1 MPEVTCSLD
10 RAGLRV
16 IDVLLVEDDPGDVLM
31 TTEAFELSP
40 VHSTLHVV
48 SDGEQALRFL
58 RRTGEF
64 TGAPRPGLILLD
76 LNLPRRN
83 GLEVLAELK
92 ADPDLLTIPVVIF
105 STSQAETDI
114 AASYQ
119 LHANAYI
126 TKPVSLDLFT
136 EAIRQVDDFFLTL
149 VKLPAEDGKRGP
161 RAAPE
166 SRRRVREGDEDAAD
180 ALEGAGGLGAEVAT
194 VLSSSHKCKRGM
206 RPAQPGGEGLS
217 SWYRSKGRYPTA
229 PARRPVRRR
238 RIQDVHVDQG
248 IVPADDGPPL
258 GHVCRRG

>member
-1 MPEVTCSLD
+1 MPEVGYPINPL
-10 RAGLRV
+10 RAQV

-31 TTEAFELSP
+31 TREALELSP

-48 SDGEQALRFL
+48 GDGEQAMRYL

-114 AASYQ
+114 VASYQ

-126 TKPVSLDLFT
+126 TKPVSLDLFN
-136 EAIRQVDDFFLTL
+136 EAIRRVDDFFLTL
-149 VKLPAEDGKRGP
+149 VKLPGLAVLDG
-161 RAAPE
+161 
-166 SRRRVREGDEDAAD
+166 
-180 ALEGAGGLGAEVAT
+180 L
-194 VLSSSHKCKRGM
+194 
-206 RPAQPGGEGLS
+206 
-217 SWYRSKGRYPTA
+217 
-229 PARRPVRRR
+229 
-238 RIQDVHVDQG
+238 
-248 IVPADDGPPL
+248 
-258 GHVCRRG
+258 

>member
-16 IDVLLVEDDPGDVLM
+16 IDVLLVEDDPGDVLI

-105 STSQAETDI
+105 STSQAGTDI

-149 VKLPAEDGKRGP
+149 VKLPAED
-161 RAAPE
+161 
-166 SRRRVREGDEDAAD
+166 
-180 ALEGAGGLGAEVAT
+180 
-194 VLSSSHKCKRGM
+194 
-206 RPAQPGGEGLS
+206 
-217 SWYRSKGRYPTA
+217 
-229 PARRPVRRR
+229 
-238 RIQDVHVDQG
+238 
-248 IVPADDGPPL
+248 
-258 GHVCRRG
+258 

>member
-1 MPEVTCSLD
+1 MVSGWTVTLTCSTIAAPAETQPFRPSPGTAACFLSHAGHPLFRHPVSRLGGRQMPEVPCSLD

-16 IDVLLVEDDPGDVLM
+16 IDVLL
-31 TTEAFELSP
+31 
-40 VHSTLHVV
+40 HVV
-48 SDGEQALRFL
+48 GDGEQALRFL

-105 STSQAETDI
+105 STSRAETDI

-149 VKLPAEDGKRGP
+149 VKLPAED
-161 RAAPE
+161 
-166 SRRRVREGDEDAAD
+166 
-180 ALEGAGGLGAEVAT
+180 
-194 VLSSSHKCKRGM
+194 
-206 RPAQPGGEGLS
+206 
-217 SWYRSKGRYPTA
+217 
-229 PARRPVRRR
+229 
-238 RIQDVHVDQG
+238 
-248 IVPADDGPPL
+248 
-258 GHVCRRG
+258 

>member
-1 MPEVTCSLD
+1 MVSRWTVTLTCSTIAAPAETQPFRSSSGMASCFPVSGGPSGFPAPFIQTRRSVDARGDLLPRSS
-10 RAGLRV
+10 RAPV
-16 IDVLLVEDDPGDVLM
+16 IGVLLVEDDPGDVLM
-31 TTEAFELSP
+31 TTEAFEMSP
-40 VHSTLHVV
+40 VHSILHVV

-149 VKLPAEDGKRGP
+149 VKLPAED
-161 RAAPE
+161 
-166 SRRRVREGDEDAAD
+166 
-180 ALEGAGGLGAEVAT
+180 
-194 VLSSSHKCKRGM
+194 
-206 RPAQPGGEGLS
+206 
-217 SWYRSKGRYPTA
+217 
-229 PARRPVRRR
+229 
-238 RIQDVHVDQG
+238 
-248 IVPADDGPPL
+248 
-258 GHVCRRG
+258 

>member
-1 MPEVTCSLD
+1 MAEVTCSLD

-31 TTEAFELSP
+31 TTEAFEMSP
-40 VHSTLHVV
+40 ARSTLHVV
-48 SDGEQALRFL
+48 GDGEQALRFL

-64 TGAPRPGLILLD
+64 AGAPRPGLILLD

-149 VKLPAEDGKRGP
+149 VKLPAED
-161 RAAPE
+161 
-166 SRRRVREGDEDAAD
+166 
-180 ALEGAGGLGAEVAT
+180 
-194 VLSSSHKCKRGM
+194 
-206 RPAQPGGEGLS
+206 
-217 SWYRSKGRYPTA
+217 
-229 PARRPVRRR
+229 
-238 RIQDVHVDQG
+238 
-248 IVPADDGPPL
+248 
-258 GHVCRRG
+258 